1 MLILLIVVALLAT
14 TVIGVL
20 LAIVVLVWHSVTTQA
35 CVIERRST
43 RASLRRS
50 RELVR
55 HNAWRVFAIT
65 AGSTGIGLA
74 TGPIVGLVVLFA
86 SSASLGTIDIV
97 SSAVYAVVM
106 PYVAIVLAL
115 LFFDLR
121 QASASSAEPT

>member
-1 MLILLIVVALLAT
+1 M
-14 TVIGVL
+14 
-20 LAIVVLVWHSVTTQA
+20 LVWHSVTTQA

-43 RASLRRS
+43 RGSLRRS

-55 HNAWRVFAIT
+55 HHAWRVFAIT
-65 AGSTGIGLA
+65 ASSTGIGLA

-86 SSASLGTIDIV
+86 SSASLGTIDII

-121 QASASSAEPT
+121 QASASRTETT